1 MDGDS
6 HHQAQNSTRKDQKT
20 SPYTYIPSHSKLSLS
35 LRRHAHGLMH
45 MAHLSGNISGVS
57 KSSSDWLNYT
67 GFPGDVV
74 FTTVTTSAYQDQL
87 NAVFSKVCQIFNI
100 QGFIHRSVIVA
111 TFPQPKT

>member
-6 HHQAQNSTRKDQKT
+6 HYQAQNSSRKDQ
-20 SPYTYIPSHSKLSLS
+20 
-35 LRRHAHGLMH
+35 
-45 MAHLSGNISGVS
+45 

-87 NAVFSKVCQIFNI
+87 NAVFSKVCQIFNVH
-100 QGFIHRSVIVA
+100 GFTHRSVIVV
-111 TFPQPKT
+111 TFPQPET